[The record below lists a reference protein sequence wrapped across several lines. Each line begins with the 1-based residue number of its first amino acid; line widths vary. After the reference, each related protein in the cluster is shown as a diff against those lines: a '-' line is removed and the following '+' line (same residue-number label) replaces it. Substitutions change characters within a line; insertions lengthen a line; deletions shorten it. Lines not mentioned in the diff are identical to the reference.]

1 MMLSLGQ
8 AARMCGKPKTTI
20 ARAIA
25 SGRLSAG
32 RNDIGGY
39 AIDPAELGR
48 VYPFPAPGS
57 TTSATDAA
65 PGVLVRDAP
74 PDATT
79 DALVSTLREVL
90 ADMRQDRDHWRDV
103 ATRLALTDQR
113 PRSWWRR
120 LAG

>member
-1 MMLSLGQ
+1 M
-8 AARMCGKPKTTI
+8 
-20 ARAIA
+20 
-25 SGRLSAG
+25 
-32 RNDIGGY
+32 
-39 AIDPAELGR
+39 
-48 VYPFPAPGS
+48 
-57 TTSATDAA
+57 DAA
-65 PGVLVRDAP
+65 PGVVVRDAAR
-74 PDATT
+74 DATT